1 MNDKFLALIGFAS
14 KSGNLSFG
22 ADSVKESLKRNKAK
36 LVIIANDISDKSRKE
51 MKFFASRCNVP
62 VLDTEYDIAEL
73 SHASGKKC
81 GIISV
86 NETGFANAMTII
98 KGGNANG

>member
-1 MNDKFLALIGFAS
+1 MNDKILTLLGFAS

-22 ADSVKESLKRNKAK
+22 ADSVKESLKRGKAK
-36 LVIIANDISDKSRKE
+36 LVVIASDISEKSQKE
-51 MKFFASRCNVP
+51 IHFFASKNNTPVINVN
-62 VLDTEYDIAEL
+62 YDISVL
-73 SHASGKKC
+73 SHATGKKG

-86 NETGFANAMTII
+86 NEKGFADAI

>member
-1 MNDKFLALIGFAS
+1 MNDKILTLLGFAS

-22 ADSVKESLKRNKAK
+22 ADSVKESLKRSKAK
-36 LVIIANDISDKSRKE
+36 LVIIASDISDKSSKE
-51 MKFFASRCNVP
+51 IHFFSDKENVP
-62 VLDTEYDIAEL
+62 VINAEYTIETL
-73 SHASGKKC
+73 SHATGKKG

-86 NETGFANAMTII
+86 NEKGFADAI